1 MYTASWALRRP
12 ARLGAGVR
20 GRLRGAGATGGS
32 GRMKDTGRAGLRK
45 GPHFGKVLFDDHR
58 IDVS

>member
-20 GRLRGAGATGGS
+20 GRLRGAGATDWRKWENEGH
-32 GRMKDTGRAGLRK
+32 RKGRA
-45 GPHFGKVLFDDHR
+45 P
-58 IDVS
+58 